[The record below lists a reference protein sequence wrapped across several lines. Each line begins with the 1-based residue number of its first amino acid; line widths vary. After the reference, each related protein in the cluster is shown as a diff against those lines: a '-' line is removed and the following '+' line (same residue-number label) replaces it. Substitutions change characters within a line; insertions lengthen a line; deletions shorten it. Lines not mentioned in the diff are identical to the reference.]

1 MNHIFD
7 TSVSVTVLLA
17 RLACAIVLGVVVAW
31 RPFSHRPLRS
41 DVKHALLIMTV
52 AAAMVVVVIGDS
64 MARAFGVVGLGSFIR
79 FRSSIKDPRDVT
91 LFFLAI
97 GTGMACGLGAV
108 FVAGVGVATV
118 WALLV
123 ALDWNWK
130 PSLAEASEGKPAPL
144 ADPAWDGEQ
153 PVRREAPQ
161 SVELR
166 G

>member
-1 MNHIFD
+1 MRDVFD
-7 TSVSVTVLLA
+7 LSVSVPLLMI
-17 RLACAIVLGVVVAW
+17 RLACAIILGWVVAW
-31 RPFSHRPLRS
+31 RPCTRRPLKA
-41 DVKHALLIMTV
+41 DVRHALLIMTV

-108 FVAGVGVATV
+108 FVAAAGVGVV

-123 ALDWNWK
+123 ALDRV
-130 PSLAEASEGKPAPL
+130 EAPEPAPE
-144 ADPAWDGEQ
+144 PAPASPPKLVETLKGE
-153 PVRREAPQ
+153 V
-161 SVELR
+161 L
-166 G
+166 

>member
-1 MNHIFD
+1 MDKFFD
-7 TSVSVTVLLA
+7 LSVPVSTLLV
-17 RLACAIVLGVVVAW
+17 RLACAIVLGSVIAW
-31 RPFSHRPLRS
+31 RPLSHRPLKV

-91 LFFLAI
+91 LFFLSI

-108 FVAGVGVATV
+108 PIAGVGVATV

-130 PSLAEASEGKPAPL
+130 PEPAAPN
-144 ADPAWDGEQ
+144 PAWEDDVAAVT
-153 PVRREAPQ
+153 PKVSR
-161 SVELR
+161 SVGIR

>member
-1 MNHIFD
+1 MDKYFD
-7 TSVSVTVLLA
+7 LNVPVTVLLV
-17 RLACAIVLGVVVAW
+17 RLGCAIVLGAVIAW
-31 RPFSHRPLRS
+31 RPLSRRPLKA
-41 DVKHALLIMTV
+41 DVRHALLIMTV

-108 FVAGVGVATV
+108 LIAGVGVAVV

-130 PSLAEASEGKPAPL
+130 PSPAPN
-144 ADPAWDGEQ
+144 PAWDEDTSDA
-153 PVRREAPQ
+153 RE
-161 SVELR
+161 SVGLR

>member
-1 MNHIFD
+1 MHTYFD
-7 TSVSVTVLLA
+7 LSVPVSTLLV
-17 RLACAIVLGVVVAW
+17 RLACAIVLGAVIAW
-31 RPFSHRPLRS
+31 RPLSRRPLKV
-41 DVKHALLIMTV
+41 DVRHALLIMTV

-91 LFFLAI
+91 LFFLSI

-108 FVAGVGVATV
+108 PVAAVGVSTV

-130 PSLAEASEGKPAPL
+130 PEPAAP
-144 ADPAWDGEQ
+144 DPAWEDDVTAVTPNVSRSIGI
-153 PVRREAPQ
+153 
-161 SVELR
+161 R

>member
-1 MNHIFD
+1 MDKLFD
-7 TSVSVTVLLA
+7 LSVPVSTLLV
-17 RLACAIVLGVVVAW
+17 RLACAIALGAVIAW
-31 RPFSHRPLRS
+31 RPLSHRPLKV

-91 LFFLAI
+91 LFFLSI

-108 FVAGVGVATV
+108 PVAAVGVATV

-130 PSLAEASEGKPAPL
+130 PEPAAAPN
-144 ADPAWDGEQ
+144 PAWEDDVA
-153 PVRREAPQ
+153 PVTPKVSR
-161 SVELR
+161 SVGIR